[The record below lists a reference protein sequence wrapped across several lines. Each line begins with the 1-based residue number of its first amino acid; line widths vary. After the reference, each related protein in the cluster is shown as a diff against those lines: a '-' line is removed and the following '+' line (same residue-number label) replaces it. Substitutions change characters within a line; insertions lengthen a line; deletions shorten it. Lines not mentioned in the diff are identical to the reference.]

1 MVNYKVTTTVFG
13 ERPDFKEPRK
23 ILQELGRDGFGAMM
37 DRFYDIVVESDIAN
51 FFPQDKD
58 MLDKVKK
65 HNTKFFVEA
74 CGGEKEYTKEV
85 GHIDM
90 VEMHKPFSIPEKA
103 RVEWLGCMRELLE
116 ELNIS
121 DEAKQE
127 FWDYCEVFSKHMV
140 NKPTNLEAHMSL
152 ADHR

>member
-1 MVNYKVTTTVFG
+1 
-13 ERPDFKEPRK
+13 
-23 ILQELGRDGFGAMM
+23 
-37 DRFYDIVVESDIAN
+37 
-51 FFPQDKD
+51 
-58 MLDKVKK
+58 
-65 HNTKFFVEA
+65 
-74 CGGEKEYTKEV
+74 
-85 GHIDM
+85 M

-140 NKPTNLEAHMSL
+140 NKSTNLEAHMSL